1 MPRKEIGWQH
11 LGVGT
16 EPVDADQIRD
26 ALIRQWRTIARETP
40 LRDLEA
46 ESRVAGW
53 RNREVVAHLTMQPA
67 LLAKFLGTAGGEPP
81 QVDVAQNLAGTRNL
95 AELVDAATRDA
106 SVAGR
111 IEFGT
116 AAEEAIAL
124 LATADLA
131 ATITTLQGPILFVD
145 YLVTRCVEAVVH
157 GADLVPPVDPDA
169 RALRIAA
176 HALLRLLETRD
187 RTLVGEAQA
196 MPPATWLAV
205 ATGREPAPARFE
217 HVLPLMA

>member
-16 EPVDADQIRD
+16 EPVGADQIRD

-67 LLAKFLGTAGGEPP
+67 LLARFLGTAGGEPP
-81 QVDVAQNLAGTRNL
+81 QVDVAQNLAGTRDL

-106 SVAGR
+106 SIAGR
-111 IEFGT
+111 IDFGT

-124 LATADLA
+124 AAADLT
-131 ATITTLQGPILFVD
+131 ATITTLQGPILLVD

-157 GADLVPPVDPDA
+157 GADLVPPVEPDA
-169 RALRIAA
+169 ALHIAA
-176 HALLRLLETRD
+176 DALLRLLETRD

-217 HVLPLMA
+217 RVLPLMA

>member
-16 EPVDADQIRD
+16 EPVGADQIRD

-81 QVDVAQNLAGTRNL
+81 QVDVAQNLAGTRDL

-106 SVAGR
+106 SIAGR
-111 IEFGT
+111 IDFGT
-116 AAEEAIAL
+116 AAEEAIAA
-124 LATADLA
+124 LAAADLTT
-131 ATITTLQGPILFVD
+131 TITTLQGPILLVD

-157 GADLVPPVDPDA
+157 GADLVPPVEPDA
-169 RALRIAA
+169 QALHVAA
-176 HALLRLLETRD
+176 DALLRLLETRD
-187 RTLVGEAQA
+187 AALVSEVRA
-196 MPPATWLAV
+196 MPPVTWLAV
-205 ATGREPAPARFE
+205 ATGREPAPARLE
-217 HVLPLMA
+217 RVLPLMS